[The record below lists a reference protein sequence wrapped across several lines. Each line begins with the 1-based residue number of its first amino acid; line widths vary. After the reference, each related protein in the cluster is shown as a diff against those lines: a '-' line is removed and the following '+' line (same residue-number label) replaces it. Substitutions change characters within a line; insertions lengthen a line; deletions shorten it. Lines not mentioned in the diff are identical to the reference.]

1 MARHPG
7 RRAASAGTAAAPRGA
22 YYGSIL
28 RLNARFRLWT
38 RFGSRGLAHA
48 TRPPPRRH
56 SRRACGQAALDRSC
70 SVASSSRVLPGR
82 FLPPPPETS
91 GGHVFRRLASCAR
104 PSAVVRN
111 GPQRSARAR
120 TCRPPIQQL
129 VLRTDAQ
136 VPCLC
141 PSDPVAILYALA
153 RRVHVLSAIVR
164 SRPHSSTPV
173 RTCQPRNAPFDARCV
188 WVVARRLSRR
198 PNALPVFTASRVN
211 AVTMR
216 HGHLSD
222 TPIARTRHRNGRAS
236 AEGGARIRC
245 GPVLPTSCGC
255 RQGH

>member
-70 SVASSSRVLPGR
+70 SVCSSSRAADRP
-82 FLPPPPETS
+82 FFTTPPETS

-198 PNALPVFTASRVN
+198 PNALPVFTAS
-211 AVTMR
+211 
-216 HGHLSD
+216 
-222 TPIARTRHRNGRAS
+222 
-236 AEGGARIRC
+236 
-245 GPVLPTSCGC
+245 
-255 RQGH
+255 

>member
-1 MARHPG
+1 MGRSCAVYLEARFRLWTRFGSRGLAHAARLLCGRLRVPRVARHPG

-188 WVVARRLSRR
+188 WLVARRLSRR
-198 PNALPVFTASRVN
+198 PNALPVFTAS
-211 AVTMR
+211 
-216 HGHLSD
+216 
-222 TPIARTRHRNGRAS
+222 
-236 AEGGARIRC
+236 
-245 GPVLPTSCGC
+245 
-255 RQGH
+255 

>member
-1 MARHPG
+1 MRAHSSAEGHFTKEIHSGVGSSRTLVPRAFSSLKAIGFPSHRAQAVPPSLHDPARKQF
-7 RRAASAGTAAAPRGA
+7 AGA
-22 YYGSIL
+22 
-28 RLNARFRLWT
+28 
-38 RFGSRGLAHA
+38 
-48 TRPPPRRH
+48 
-56 SRRACGQAALDRSC
+56 SRRARGPAALDRSC
-70 SVASSSRVLPGR
+70 SVCSCSRARDRP
-82 FLPPPPETS
+82 FFTTPPETS

-198 PNALPVFTASRVN
+198 PNALPVFTAS
-211 AVTMR
+211 
-216 HGHLSD
+216 
-222 TPIARTRHRNGRAS
+222 
-236 AEGGARIRC
+236 
-245 GPVLPTSCGC
+245 
-255 RQGH
+255 